1 MAGYQ
6 YDAELDSRD
15 RSLWSRLIEGDKSA
29 LGLLFD
35 HYATELF
42 SYGYHICGE
51 RELVKDVIQDV
62 FVELWTYHPRLS
74 PDVKVKFYLYRCV
87 RNALHG
93 YREKDHTVTFRFPE
107 GVPLIDSAPSA
118 ETLIVDEERSSFEKK
133 MLNRIVG
140 RLSAR
145 EREIITLKYYS
156 GLKLKDIATLLD
168 LREQTVA
175 NTLQNALTKLRK
187 YVAIS
192 LVWVFQLFS

>member
-107 GVPLIDSAPSA
+107 GEPLIDSAPSA
-118 ETLIVDEERSSFEKK
+118 ETLIVDEERSSFEKDVK
-133 MLNRIVG
+133 PYRGAPIGKRTGNHYLEILFRIKAK
-140 RLSAR
+140 RHRNPA
-145 EREIITLKYYS
+145 
-156 GLKLKDIATLLD
+156 
-168 LREQTVA
+168 
-175 NTLQNALTKLRK
+175 
-187 YVAIS
+187 
-192 LVWVFQLFS
+192 